1 MPHITLLA
9 LENGLASSLSLP
21 MEMLTA
27 ADNLVRTRSHKNKT
41 ALITPLRHDV
51 VGIDG
56 NEQIT
61 ASGLTLK
68 LSGDARSIENTDLVI
83 VPALWR
89 NPLTTLRKHGEL
101 LSWLQQL
108 AARDTRLCA
117 VGTGSF
123 LLAEA
128 GLLDH
133 KPATTHWFYFD
144 QFARRYPQVQLQRR
158 HLITEAGNIFC
169 AGSVNSVADLTI
181 HFIEL
186 YYGAQI
192 ARKVEAQFS
201 PEIRRPFESHA
212 YSAGGSDVHSDE
224 LIVQAQD
231 LLRSRYNEALRIPA
245 IAQELGTSARSLNRR
260 FKAATGLSPSAYLQH
275 QRLNTAR
282 DLLRTSN
289 LSVTEVALAVGYND
303 SDYFCRLFRN
313 AMKQTPSDY
322 RASVRGKLF
331 SVTRARNSAT
341 V

>member
-9 LENGLASSLSLP
+9 LPHALASSLALP

-27 ADNLVRTRSHKNKT
+27 ADNLMRTHLHQSKAT
-41 ALITPLRHDV
+41 PAAPLRCDV
-51 VGIDG
+51 VGPA
-56 NEQIT
+56 NTREIT
-61 ASGLTLK
+61 TATGLTLK
-68 LSGDARSIENTDLVI
+68 LSGEALDVSSTDLLI
-83 VPALWR
+83 IPALWR
-89 NPLTTLRKHGEL
+89 NPLTTLQRHVDL
-101 LSWLQQL
+101 LPWLQRL
-108 AARDTRLCA
+108 AQQDTHLCA

-128 GLLDH
+128 GLLTH

-144 QFARRYPQVQLQRR
+144 QFERRYPHIQLQRH

-201 PEIRRPFESHA
+201 PEIRRPFESHV
-212 YSAGGSDVHSDE
+212 YTEGGADLHGDE
-224 LIVQAQD
+224 LIAQAQD
-231 LLRSRYNEALRIPA
+231 ILRSRYTDA
-245 IAQELGTSARSLNRR
+245 INIDDLANQLGISARSLNRR
-260 FKAATGLSPSAYLQH
+260 FKNATGLSPNVYLQQ

-282 DLLRTSN
+282 ELLRTSN
-289 LSVTEVALAVGYND
+289 LTISEVANAVGYSD
-303 SDYFCRLFRN
+303 SDYFCRRFRN
-313 AMKQTPSDY
+313 AMKQTPSTY

-331 SVTRARNSAT
+331 SVTRHP
-341 V
+341 

>member
-1 MPHITLLA
+1 MPHVTLLA
-9 LENGLASSLSLP
+9 LPNALASSLALP

-27 ADNLVRTRSHKNKT
+27 ADNLVRTQAHRTKST
-41 ALITPLRHDV
+41 RATPLHCAL
-51 VGIDG
+51 VGAASAREIA
-56 NEQIT
+56 T
-61 ASGLTLK
+61 ATGLTLK
-68 LSGDARSIENTDLVI
+68 LSGKATDIVATDLLI
-83 VPALWR
+83 IPALWR
-89 NPLTTLRKHGEL
+89 NPLTTLRRHAEL
-101 LSWLQQL
+101 LPWLQQL
-108 AARDTRLCA
+108 AQNDTHLCA

-128 GLLDH
+128 GLLTH

-144 QFARRYPQVQLQRR
+144 QFAQRYPQVQLQRR

-169 AGSVNSVADLTI
+169 AGSINSVADLTI
-181 HFIEL
+181 HFIEM

-212 YSAGGSDVHSDE
+212 YAAGSGNVHGDE
-224 LIVQAQD
+224 LIAEVQD
-231 LLRSRYNEALRIPA
+231 ILRSRYAEPLN
-245 IAQELGTSARSLNRR
+245 IADLASELGISSRSLNRR
-260 FKAATGLSPSAYLQH
+260 FKNATGLSPVIYLQQ

-289 LSVTEVALAVGYND
+289 LSIAEVANAVGYGD
-303 SDYFCRLFRN
+303 SDYFCRRFRD

-331 SVTRARNSAT
+331 SVTRQS
-341 V
+341 

>member
-1 MPHITLLA
+1 MPHITLLVLPNA
-9 LENGLASSLSLP
+9 LASSLALP

-27 ADNLVRTRSHKNKT
+27 ADNLARSGSHRDKA
-41 ALITPLRHDV
+41 ALATPLHCEL
-51 VGIDG
+51 VGTEPAREIA
-56 NEQIT
+56 T

-68 LSGDARSIENTDLVI
+68 LSGKATDITVTDLLI
-83 VPALWR
+83 IPALWR
-89 NPLTTLRKHGEL
+89 NPLTALRQHADL
-101 LSWLQQL
+101 LPWLRQL
-108 AARDTRLCA
+108 AQRDSHLCA

-128 GLLDH
+128 GLLTH

-181 HFIEL
+181 HFIEM

-201 PEIRRPFESHA
+201 PEIRRPFESHVYA
-212 YSAGGSDVHSDE
+212 AGSGDIHGDE
-224 LIVQAQD
+224 TIAQAQD
-231 LLRSRYNEALRIPA
+231 ILRGRYAESLNIADL
-245 IAQELGTSARSLNRR
+245 AQELGISVRSLNRR
-260 FKAATGLSPSAYLQH
+260 FKNATGISPSFYLQQ

-289 LSVTEVALAVGYND
+289 LSIAEVANAVGYSD
-303 SDYFCRLFRN
+303 SDYFCRRFRDT
-313 AMKQTPSDY
+313 MKQTPSAY

-331 SVTRARNSAT
+331 SVTRRS
-341 V
+341 

>member
-9 LENGLASSLSLP
+9 LPHALASSLALP

-27 ADNLVRTRSHKNKT
+27 ADNLVRTQSQRGKT
-41 ALITPLRHDV
+41 SPVRALHCHV
-51 VGIDG
+51 VGPNDDR
-56 NEQIT
+56 EIT
-61 ASGLTLK
+61 TATGLTLR
-68 LSGDARSIENTDLVI
+68 LSGNARDISTTDLLI
-83 VPALWR
+83 IPALWR
-89 NPLTTLRKHGEL
+89 NPLTTLQRHADL
-101 LSWLQQL
+101 LPWLQQL
-108 AARDTRLCA
+108 ARHDTHICA

-128 GLLDH
+128 GLLTH

-144 QFARRYPQVQLQRR
+144 QFARRYPQIQLQRH

-201 PEIRRPFESHA
+201 PEIRRPFESHV
-212 YSAGGSDVHSDE
+212 YTEGGADLHGDE
-224 LIVQAQD
+224 LIAQAQD
-231 LLRSRYNEALRIPA
+231 ILRSRYAETVNIE
-245 IAQELGTSARSLNRR
+245 ELAHQLGISGRSFARR
-260 FKAATGLSPSAYLQH
+260 FKNATGLSPNLYLQQ

-282 DLLRTSN
+282 ELLRTSN
-289 LSVTEVALAVGYND
+289 LSVAEVANAVGYSD
-303 SDYFCRLFRN
+303 SDYFCRRFRN
-313 AMKQTPSDY
+313 AMKQTPSTY

-331 SVTRARNSAT
+331 SVTRQP
-341 V
+341 

>member
-9 LENGLASSLSLP
+9 LPHALASSLALP

-27 ADNLVRTRSHKNKT
+27 ADNLVRTQSHHHRAARID
-41 ALITPLRHDV
+41 ALYCHV
-51 VGIDG
+51 VGPDKG
-56 NEQIT
+56 KEIT
-61 ASGLTLK
+61 TATGLTLK
-68 LSGDARSIENTDLVI
+68 LSGNALDISTTDLLI
-83 VPALWR
+83 IPALWR
-89 NPLTTLRKHGEL
+89 NPLTTLRRHVDL
-101 LSWLQQL
+101 LPWLRQL
-108 AARDTRLCA
+108 AQRDTHICA

-128 GLLDH
+128 GLLTH

-144 QFARRYPQVQLQRR
+144 QFARRYPQIQLQRH

-201 PEIRRPFESHA
+201 PEIRRPFESHV
-212 YSAGGSDVHSDE
+212 YTEGGADLHGDE
-224 LIVQAQD
+224 LIAQAQD
-231 LLRSRYNEALRIPA
+231 MLRSRYAEAVNIE
-245 IAQELGTSARSLNRR
+245 ELAHQLGISGRSFTRR
-260 FKAATGLSPSAYLQH
+260 FKNATGLSPNLYLQQ

-282 DLLRTSN
+282 ELLRTSN
-289 LSVTEVALAVGYND
+289 LSIAEVANAVGYSD
-303 SDYFCRLFRN
+303 SDYFCRRFRN
-313 AMKQTPSDY
+313 AMKQTPSTY

-331 SVTRARNSAT
+331 SVTRQP
-341 V
+341 